1 MARESVMNP
10 MREFVVGEW
19 VVLKG
24 ISRHG
29 KQRIDQHGK
38 EWEVRDTGTFNGIR
52 CISVLSEGETFKLAP
67 GHKIR
72 DMRWIHIKDDP
83 DFEVILND

>member
-1 MARESVMNP
+1 MNP
-10 MREFVVGEW
+10 MRDFVVGEW

-38 EWEVRDTGTFNGIR
+38 EWQV
-52 CISVLSEGETFKLAP
+52 
-67 GHKIR
+67 R
-72 DMRWIHIKDDP
+72 DMRWVHINDDP
-83 DFEVILND
+83 DFVMINNFNEDITNGKVNR